1 VLAGKFGDSL
11 AEVKNEIVAV
21 ADDLE
26 FLGQWLTLVKAN
38 RVGRSA
44 GAYQTHSVLRSI
56 WPVGTSL
63 LTPEQGQ
70 DFQHH
75 ARCLREG
82 VDSGLPETAWKCR
95 QKHTRNR

>member
-1 VLAGKFGDSL
+1 MTFSSWA
-11 AEVKNEIVAV
+11 NR
-21 ADDLE
+21 
-26 FLGQWLTLVKAN
+26 LTLLKTN

-44 GAYQTHSVLRSI
+44 EAYQTRSALRSI
-56 WPVGTSL
+56 WPASGNL

-82 VDSGLPETAWKCR
+82 VDSGFAGLRQSEVQAETDPATRMLLLRLPGSFLLR
-95 QKHTRNR
+95 